1 MIEINAETQ
10 EHATILLVDDNA
22 INLQLLFET
31 LDGQG
36 YLLLAARSGEEALR
50 CDESTHRILMCRY

>member
-10 EHATILLVDDNA
+10 EQATILLVDDNA

-31 LDGQG
+31 LDGQATF
-36 YLLLAARSGEEALR
+36 YWLPVPAKRPSDVTNR
-50 CDESTHRILMCRY
+50 RTES